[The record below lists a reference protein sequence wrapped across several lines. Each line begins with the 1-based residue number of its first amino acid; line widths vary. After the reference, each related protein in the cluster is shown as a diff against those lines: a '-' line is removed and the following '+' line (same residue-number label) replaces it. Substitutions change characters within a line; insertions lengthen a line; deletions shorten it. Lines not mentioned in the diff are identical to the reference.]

1 MILFLII
8 YQQYFLP
15 KSVEVYSISSLGKK
29 PTHKQKYLLIKSFC
43 FSSPPQVGELLMW
56 FQELLRHLFAIR
68 LFPSGPHSPHFCRG
82 PECWCSKTSLNQQL
96 CSRPKWGLSGH
107 SSIPTANSHNLFNV
121 SNIFSWKIFSY
132 SVIYFCLF
140 WACIIIQDST

>member
-15 KSVEVYSISSLGKK
+15 KSVEVDISSLGKNNTQTK
-29 PTHKQKYLLIKSFC
+29 VFVNQKFLFLLSASSWRALDVISRAFKTSFC
-43 FSSPPQVGELLMW
+43 HQTLPLW
-56 FQELLRHLFAIR
+56 
-68 LFPSGPHSPHFCRG
+68 PHYCRG
-82 PECWCSKTSLNQQL
+82 FECWCSKTSLNQQL